1 MKKFLSYILLIT
13 FLVGTVLIPVG
24 CGDNRVKLKV
34 YNWGDYIDKSL
45 LKEFENKYNIKV
57 IYGEYATN
65 EEMFV
70 KLRNSPGQY
79 DVVVPSD
86 YMITKMIKEGLLEKL
101 DFKNIPNYKDIDPQ
115 LKNLPFDPKNEYSVP
130 YMWGTLGIVY
140 NTGLIKDNIKGWK
153 DLWNPKYKDQ
163 ILMVDSQRDSVGVA
177 LKMLGYS
184 MNTTN
189 LKELEKAK
197 NALIK
202 QKDLVHAYVGD
213 EVKDQMVEE
222 EAAMAVVWSGDAM
235 TIKETNPKLKYVI
248 PEEGANLW
256 FDNLVIPKGTKHKK
270 EAELFI
276 NFMTGAEAS
285 KKNVEYIGYS
295 TPNLKAKAML
305 PEEIRENP
313 SAYPSKEVIVKGEGF
328 VDLGDFIKE
337 YDKIWTDIKAQE

>member
-1 MKKFLSYILLIT
+1 
-13 FLVGTVLIPVG
+13 
-24 CGDNRVKLKV
+24 
-34 YNWGDYIDKSL
+34 
-45 LKEFENKYNIKV
+45 
-57 IYGEYATN
+57 
-65 EEMFV
+65 
-70 KLRNSPGQY
+70 
-79 DVVVPSD
+79 
-86 YMITKMIKEGLLEKL
+86 
-101 DFKNIPNYKDIDPQ
+101 
-115 LKNLPFDPKNEYSVP
+115 
-130 YMWGTLGIVY
+130 MWGTLGIVY

>member
-1 MKKFLSYILLIT
+1 
-13 FLVGTVLIPVG
+13 
-24 CGDNRVKLKV
+24 
-34 YNWGDYIDKSL
+34 
-45 LKEFENKYNIKV
+45 
-57 IYGEYATN
+57 
-65 EEMFV
+65 
-70 KLRNSPGQY
+70 
-79 DVVVPSD
+79 
-86 YMITKMIKEGLLEKL
+86 
-101 DFKNIPNYKDIDPQ
+101 
-115 LKNLPFDPKNEYSVP
+115 
-130 YMWGTLGIVY
+130 
-140 NTGLIKDNIKGWK
+140 
-153 DLWNPKYKDQ
+153 
-163 ILMVDSQRDSVGVA
+163 
-177 LKMLGYS
+177 

-313 SAYPSKEVIVKGEGF
+313 SAYPSKEVIAKGEG
-328 VDLGDFIKE
+328 
-337 YDKIWTDIKAQE
+337 